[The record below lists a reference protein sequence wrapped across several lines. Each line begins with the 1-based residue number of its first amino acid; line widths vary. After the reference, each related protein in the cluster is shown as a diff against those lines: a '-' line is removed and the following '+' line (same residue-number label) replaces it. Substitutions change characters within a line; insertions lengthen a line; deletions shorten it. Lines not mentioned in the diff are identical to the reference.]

1 MVREMERKIATR
13 PRVRVSHVKC
23 VRHEA
28 LSGSPTRH
36 VLAHEISWYGLSF
49 FFFFLSI
56 LKTLHVF
63 YFLRQGD
70 GKAAN

>member
-36 VLAHEISWYGLSF
+36 VLEHEISWYGLRVF
-49 FFFFLSI
+49 FPFYFKNS
-56 LKTLHVF
+56 LHVF